1 MDYRRLTRQNFKLDM
16 LIGLGRSSQ
25 VYLAKAPDGTEVAL
39 KIPRREVRTD
49 RVMAERF
56 AQEVALSL
64 TLNHPNLVRGLSG
77 RPEGEG
83 AFLALE
89 YMEEGTLDDSLKK
102 GQMSREVALDCL
114 SQIASAVVFLHSQG
128 IIHQDIK
135 PANIFLDGLTYK
147 LGDFGVAKT
156 RENPK
161 PTERAG
167 SPFYMAPELFAGE
180 QASPASDAYSFGV
193 MAYEML
199 VGKRPFV
206 GEDLDALAYAHL
218 HKVLP
223 PTNLPPHLDRVVR
236 GMLNKDP
243 ATRLLIQAFQQ
254 ALKPQSAPVPQN
266 QPGAKSADK
275 PRGLF
280 GLFKKKA

>member
-49 RVMAERF
+49 KVMAERF
-56 AQEVALSL
+56 AQEVSLSM
-64 TLNHPNLVRGLSG
+64 TLQHPSLVRGLSG

-89 YMEEGTLDDSLKK
+89 YMEEGTLDESIKK

-114 SQIASAVVFLHSQG
+114 SQIAKAIIFLHDKG

-135 PANIFLDGLTYK
+135 PANIFLYGLNYK
-147 LGDFGVAKT
+147 VGDFGVAKT
-156 RENPK
+156 KENPK
-161 PTERAG
+161 PSERAG

-180 QASPASDAYSFGV
+180 PSSMASDAYSFGI
-193 MAYEML
+193 MAFELL
-199 VGKRPFV
+199 VGKRPFL
-206 GEDLDALAYAHL
+206 GEDLEALTHSHL
-218 HKVLP
+218 HKMTP
-223 PTNLPPHLDRVVR
+223 ATNLPPHLDRVVR
-236 GMLNKDP
+236 GLLNKDP
-243 ATRLLIQAFQQ
+243 AQRFQIQAFLN
-254 ALKPQSAPVPQN
+254 ALKPQVAEVPPVASKTPE
-266 QPGAKSADK
+266 KSK
-275 PRGLF
+275 GLF
-280 GLFKKKA
+280 GIFKKK

>member
-25 VYLAKAPDGTEVAL
+25 VYLAKGPDGTEVAL

-114 SQIASAVVFLHSQG
+114 SQIAQAVVFLHDKG

-135 PANIFLDGLTYK
+135 PQNILLVELAAVLLLVAL
-147 LGDFGVAKT
+147 LGALLLA
-156 RENPK
+156 R
-161 PTERAG
+161 
-167 SPFYMAPELFAGE
+167 
-180 QASPASDAYSFGV
+180 
-193 MAYEML
+193 
-199 VGKRPFV
+199 RPNI
-206 GEDLDALAYAHL
+206 ES
-218 HKVLP
+218 
-223 PTNLPPHLDRVVR
+223 VR
-236 GMLNKDP
+236 D
-243 ATRLLIQAFQQ
+243 
-254 ALKPQSAPVPQN
+254 
-266 QPGAKSADK
+266 
-275 PRGLF
+275 
-280 GLFKKKA
+280 